1 MEGFD
6 IRKFRVPADF
16 DKPVYTWEWSHK
28 LSKENIKRQLED
40 FKRRDIHTTYILPMP
55 PTFRPDSTYST
66 LNVPYMG
73 EEYLQFMRY
82 TAECA
87 KELDMKLWLYDEPGW
102 PSGNAGRAV
111 IDSDP
116 STAIK
121 WIEKREVI
129 LKKNEIYKP
138 KENTIAAFVNE
149 RIEEGFV
156 AEEDTTVLEF
166 FWDGRRRFT
175 RADILEPNTVQRF
188 LDCTYEELKKAT
200 GDFFGTTV
208 PYMFTDEPSVIGYPW
223 PYDFADRFIEKY
235 GYDIRDYIPDFLCQ
249 EKKDEKGIQVC
260 IDYHELISEIFA
272 DNYFGTIQ
280 KWCQANNIKFVG
292 HIDRDHEI
300 RDLKRCK
307 YGYLMNIMR
316 KFDVPGIDVIIQQV
330 YPDEVPCKE
339 GYGFFPR
346 LASSAAA
353 QNGTKEALT
362 ESFGVAGS
370 GIDFD
375 LMRYVTMYQLIRGIN
390 IFNFQSHCTSENSS
404 ARPLNCKDQPL
415 TDYFS
420 QYHDFLARAVYL
432 SKVGDSLADTALYI
446 PVRDIFAA
454 DEYECQAAADF
465 EAAGYA
471 LEKKGIDFDLIDD
484 TVIREAVRE
493 GDALKIG
500 IATYK
505 NIIIPADAYMPEDV
519 KAKLEGI
526 SNTRERDLIP
536 KSEALRTKARVLA
549 DGKKVVLIFNESIKE
564 VKETVNFPQMK
575 YLYEL
580 DLMNGEVIAC
590 DYEDEVTFYGGE
602 LKAFLLSDE
611 ELEARE
617 PYAEAEKFA
626 VGGFEAAQV
635 NTFYIDEMGTQY
647 DAVEPS
653 YQPMELGAWEPVY
666 GKEFSGKVSYR
677 TTIEVK
683 EGEGR
688 AYCIDLGKVDFAATI
703 RMNGEDYGVCGMTPK
718 QLVIPYDKMPKG
730 KVELEVIVANT
741 VGNFYAF
748 GDYEKYFTAMELGPY
763 HPRMKSHEEQEAG
776 GGLYGPVTV
785 SLLK

>member
-6 IRKFRVPADF
+6 MQRFKVPANS
-16 DKPVYTWEWSHK
+16 DKPVYTWEWGFR
-28 LSKENIKRQLED
+28 LSKEKIRNHLEEMKKRD
-40 FKRRDIHTTYILPMP
+40 VHAFYILPMP
-55 PTFRPDSTYST
+55 PTFRPDSTYSA
-66 LNVPYMG
+66 LNVPYLS
-73 EEYLQFMRY
+73 EEYMQFVRY

-87 KELDMKLWLYDEPGW
+87 KELDMTMWLYDEPGW
-102 PSGNAGRAV
+102 PSGNAGRYVAYGPPTELKLLGKRTYLLEKGEDYRPGTDV
-111 IDSDP
+111 IASFYD
-116 STAIK
+116 
-121 WIEKREVI
+121 KRIGKGFRADEDV
-129 LKKNEIYKP
+129 
-138 KENTIAAFVNE
+138 T
-149 RIEEGFV
+149 IEEY
-156 AEEDTTVLEF
+156 
-166 FWDGRRRFT
+166 FWDTRRALG
-175 RADILEPNTVQRF
+175 RADLLEPAAVERF
-188 LDCTYEELKKAT
+188 LDCTYEAHKKVV
-200 GDFFGTTV
+200 GDFFGNV
-208 PYMFTDEPSVIGYPW
+208 CPYMFTDEPCVLGYPW

-235 GYDIRDYIPDFLCQ
+235 GYDIRDYMPDFVGV
-249 EKKDEKGIQVC
+249 ETTEGKGKEAHIH
-260 IDYHELISEIFA
+260 YLELVSEIFA

-280 KWCQANNIKFVG
+280 KWCRENNIKFVG

-300 RDLKRCK
+300 RDLKRCR
-307 YGYLMNIMR
+307 YGYLLNIMR

-362 ESFGVAGS
+362 ESFGVSGS
-370 GIDFD
+370 GVDFD
-375 LMRYVTMYQLIRGIN
+375 LMRYVLNYQLIRGIN
-390 IFNFQSHCTSENSS
+390 IFNIMALDTKENGC
-404 ARPLNCKDQPL
+404 ARPLTGKEQPL
-415 TDYFS
+415 SDYYPQFHS
-420 QYHDFLARAVYL
+420 YMARASYL
-432 SKVGDSLADTALYI
+432 ATQGDSLADTALYI

-484 TVIREAVRE
+484 TVIRDAVRE

-536 KSEALRTKARVLA
+536 KSEALRTKSRVLA

-564 VKETVNFPQMK
+564 VKEHVNFPQMK

-580 DLMNGEVIAC
+580 DLMNGEVIVR

-602 LKAFLLSDE
+602 LKAFLVSDE
-611 ELEARE
+611 EVEARAA
-617 PYAEAEKFA
+617 YAEADKVTVE
-626 VGGFEAAQV
+626 GFEAAQV
-635 NTFYIDEMGTQY
+635 NTFYIDKKGTQY
-647 DAVEPS
+647 DAVEPN

-677 TTIEVK
+677 TTMKVK

-730 KVELEVIVANT
+730 EVELEVIVANT